1 MLQKAASK
9 LRPTDLP
16 AGNHLV
22 ILQTVDGL
30 PYLGLYLLGYI
41 LAVISTHLL

>member
-9 LRPTDLP
+9 LRPTDLS

-41 LAVISTHLL
+41 LAVINTYLL